1 MQQVVPTLEVV
12 GRLDMWFVS
21 VNKDGRIEE
30 FSNKKEAFKAM
41 NDKKN
46 TILVDVIKNQV
57 VKKSENYEDNNKCKA
72 IAIEKGFF
80 IDSCQEMGGI
90 RDVIALFIKHFNVE
104 TDSLFFL
111 MTLTFITLAHYI
123 GGYSE
128 ILSGNRK
135 QGQMF
140 NYL

>member
-12 GRLDMWFVS
+12 GRMDMWFVS
-21 VNKDGRIEE
+21 VGKDGRIEE
-30 FSNKKEAFKAM
+30 YKNKKEAFKAI
-41 NDKKN
+41 DDEKS
-46 TILVDVIKNQV
+46 TILIDVIKNQV
-57 VKKSENYEDNNKCKA
+57 VKKSENNEDNEKCKV

-90 RDVIALFIKHFNVE
+90 RDVISLFTKHFNVE

-128 ILSGNRK
+128 ILSGNR
-135 QGQMF
+135 
-140 NYL
+140 